1 MTKQAHTGQSFYR
14 TTLLSAAMAL
24 PLITAGCNRHNA
36 PSGQT
41 IATVNNGEITTS
53 DLQLEMTSV
62 PPGQRKQ
69 AQPLVIKTLVDRKVL
84 AEYAKTQGMDHNP
97 DFILQL
103 RRTTELM
110 LAEKAAQRIAAGA
123 RQPISTSEIN
133 QYLDEHPDIASN
145 RRVLTLDQLTFPLPN
160 KAVATELKPAKTI
173 NDVIAVL
180 QRHNVQFTR
189 AQTQVD
195 TAGLPDDLNSK
206 LDALQPS
213 EPLIILNS
221 PNSTAN
227 VIADSKQM
235 PLDGDAAAD
244 AARQRIAMKQTN
256 DAIQQRGLALREQA
270 KISYAEGFAPPSAS
284 KSKP

>member
-1 MTKQAHTGQSFYR
+1 MTKQAHTVRSFYR
-14 TTLLSAAMAL
+14 TTFLSAAMAL

-41 IATVNNGEITTS
+41 IATVNDGEITTS
-53 DLQLEMTSV
+53 DLQLEMANV
-62 PPGQRKQ
+62 PPGERKQ

-110 LAEKAAQRIAAGA
+110 LAEKAAQQIAASA
-123 RQPISTSEIN
+123 RQPISTGEIN
-133 QYLDEHPDIASN
+133 QYLDDHPDIASN
-145 RRVLTLDQLTFPLPN
+145 RRVLTLEQLTFPLPN

-173 NDVIAVL
+173 NDVIVVL
-180 QRHNVQFTR
+180 QRHNVKFTR
-189 AQTQVD
+189 AQPQVD

-227 VIADSKQM
+227 VVADSKPM

-256 DAIQQRGLALREQA
+256 DAIQQRGLALRQQA
-270 KISYAEGFAPPSAS
+270 KISYAEGYAPPSTF